1 MAAFGELRELWCL
14 NNVLTSNA
22 QADATRIHNTSIEDK
37 HESPKHFLAKL
48 LGSPLVPIGS
58 NCWNVVALFIFKCG
72 MLGSCYGNVFKVGQ
86 AKPWRARHTGHLHA
100 SPYWDVVT
108 ALLHREPERLQRKL
122 RQLRQLGGTQVSK
135 CLKCSISLPSQT
147 NLARFSRTFA
157 NRTEAKVQQTHRR
170 WPAYFLV

>member
-1 MAAFGELRELWCL
+1 VAAFGEIRELWCL

-22 QADATRIHNTSIEDK
+22 QADATRIHKTSIEDK
-37 HESPKHFLAKL
+37 LESPKHFLAKL

-108 ALLHREPERLQRKL
+108 ALLHREPERYR
-122 RQLRQLGGTQVSK
+122 GS
-135 CLKCSISLPSQT
+135 
-147 NLARFSRTFA
+147 
-157 NRTEAKVQQTHRR
+157 
-170 WPAYFLV
+170 